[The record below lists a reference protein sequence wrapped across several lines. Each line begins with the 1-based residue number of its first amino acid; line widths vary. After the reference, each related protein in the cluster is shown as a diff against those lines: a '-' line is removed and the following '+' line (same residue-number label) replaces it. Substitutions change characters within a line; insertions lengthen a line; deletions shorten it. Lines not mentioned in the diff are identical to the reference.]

1 MAGGRRTNKSITETL
16 TSKEDLELQRKITT
30 ATEGFGTTKFCELIL
45 RDRTR
50 ISKDNALTVSNYII
64 AMQHEINPRPN
75 TIRTVIQFLAELSK
89 IVGIEK
95 LQSHAS
101 ENIKLTIPVSESR
114 DHIQGPPTAPVT
126 LLEYGDY
133 ECPYCAQAYIIIKE
147 VQERLGGKLR
157 FVFRNFPVTNVRP
170 HAYETVLAAEAAAAA
185 AAAQD
190 KFWEMY
196 DYLFKHGQWVTN
208 DNLRQSAAKLGL
220 DLAGFD
226 RDFLDRR
233 YSNHIDEDIQSAKSS
248 GVKSTPSF
256 FINEDRYD
264 GAWDLD
270 SLLGALDE
278 ESVFG
283 WRQTKNSSI

>member
-1 MAGGRRTNKSITETL
+1 MTFLPKTN
-16 TSKEDLELQRKITT
+16 
-30 ATEGFGTTKFCELIL
+30 
-45 RDRTR
+45 
-50 ISKDNALTVSNYII
+50 N
-64 AMQHEINPRPN
+64 
-75 TIRTVIQFLAELSK
+75 
-89 IVGIEK
+89 
-95 LQSHAS
+95 
-101 ENIKLTIPVSESR
+101 
-114 DHIQGPPTAPVT
+114 
-126 LLEYGDY
+126 
-133 ECPYCAQAYIIIKE
+133 
-147 VQERLGGKLR
+147 
-157 FVFRNFPVTNVRP
+157 
-170 HAYETVLAAEAAAAA
+170 
-185 AAAQD
+185 
-190 KFWEMY
+190 